1 MYAHAGRFQLSGWRG
16 LFLLLM
22 MGGVGATFLGVRFG
36 FSSTTQLSDTF
47 PSGLCFGLNVFC
59 GIALA
64 AGSLSIASI
73 ANVIGGGE
81 WRVIARA
88 CLLTGCLG
96 YLVAILGTAAS
107 GADSANWRVWLGGW
121 SARSMVC
128 GAVWTLVVLGLLL
141 FLEFLP
147 ACSLQH
153 ARSQW
158 YAVLS
163 RLDLPL
169 LIFATFLAAIHQFG
183 LSRLIQL
190 SQTRLSP
197 LWTGPSLLPLFYLS
211 SVALGLAVLLFAS
224 WRSFVAFRKALPEA
238 MQPVIARIV
247 IAAVFV
253 YLAIRLIDLMERGL
267 IWSMFRITRE
277 NLLVL
282 LELLLLLCGMMWIHG
297 SEEQPREVFVG
308 SALIIA
314 GVIANRLNTAI
325 TALEAGTGQSYLP
338 RWGEFLVSYSLI
350 AAGVAGFAL
359 GVKHFSV
366 FAEAESPAA

>member
-36 FSSTTQLSDTF
+36 FSSTTELSATF

-64 AGSLSIASI
+64 VGSLTIASI
-73 ANVIGGGE
+73 ASVIGGNE
-81 WRVIARA
+81 WRVVARA
-88 CLLTGCLG
+88 CLLIGCLS
-96 YLVAILGTAAS
+96 YIVAILGTAAS
-107 GADSANWRVWLGGW
+107 EADGGGWRVWLGGW
-121 SARSMVC
+121 SARSMIC
-128 GAVWTLVVLGLLL
+128 GAGWTAAILGLLL
-141 FLEFLP
+141 FVEFLP
-147 ACSLQH
+147 DCSLQSS
-153 ARSQW
+153 RSKW
-158 YAVLS
+158 YAILS

-169 LIFATFLAAIHQFG
+169 LILATFLAATHQFG

-190 SQTRLSP
+190 SDTKLSP

-211 SVALGLAVLLFAS
+211 SVALGLAMLLFAS
-224 WRSFVAFRKALPEA
+224 WRSFVAFRKALPET
-238 MQPVIARIV
+238 MQPVLARLV
-247 IAAVFV
+247 TAVVFV

-267 IWSMFRITRE
+267 LWSIFGMARA

-282 LELLLLLCGMMWIHG
+282 LELVLLLCGMMWIHG
-297 SEEQPREVFVG
+297 SEQQAREVFVG

-338 RWGEFLVSYSLI
+338 RWGEFLIAYSLI
-350 AAGVAGFAL
+350 AAGVAGFAM

-366 FAEAESPAA
+366 FAEVEPSAA